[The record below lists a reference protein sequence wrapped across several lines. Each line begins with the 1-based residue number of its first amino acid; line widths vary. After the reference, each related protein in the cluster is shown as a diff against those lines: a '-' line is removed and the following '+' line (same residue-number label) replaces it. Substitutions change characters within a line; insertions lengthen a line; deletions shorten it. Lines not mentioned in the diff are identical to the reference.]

1 MTTLFV
7 SDLHLDA
14 ARPQITQ
21 LFLKFLNNEA
31 RHADALYILGDFF
44 EAWIGDDD
52 PDPHP
57 AEVMAG
63 VRALTDSGV
72 PVYFMHGNRD
82 FLIGSGFAHKTACS
96 LLEDPTRVILHG
108 TPTLLMHGDTLCTD
122 DLEYQKFR
130 RQMHAPAWQSAFL
143 AKPLAARR
151 EFAQQARA
159 GNPGWMKLPEFHVL
173 QWQSGSQHHA
183 EAVSGIDHG
192 IAAVAEHT
200 PCPAGCEQRRTRLDQ
215 QRLAGLD
222 RNGGDT
228 EAIAVG
234 VAQQIECEILVEELR
249 AMLDILLV
257 KRVQQRMAGAVGS
270 GTRPRGLLAAEVLR
284 LAAEGTLVDG
294 AVVEARERQPH
305 VLEFVY
311 CAGGLT
317 AHELDR
323 ILIPQPVAALDR
335 VVHVPFPAVVVD
347 VGKRG
352 GDAALRRH
360 GVRAR
365 RENLGHHRDL
375 VVGARE
381 LQRCAQSGAAA
392 ADDERIEAPRV
403 HDRPQSTAASHVTLP
418 ARMAITARYKA
429 RRSPVGWT

>member
-130 RQMHAPAWQSAFL
+130 RQVHAPAWQSTFL

-159 GNPGWMKLPEFHVL
+159 ESQTRNASKPDYLMDVNHPEVERVMQKHDVRRL
-173 QWQSGSQHHA
+173 IHGHTHRP
-183 EAVSGIDHG
+183 AVHRFS
-192 IAAVAEHT
+192 
-200 PCPAGCEQRRTRLDQ
+200 
-215 QRLAGLD
+215 
-222 RNGGDT
+222 
-228 EAIAVG
+228 
-234 VAQQIECEILVEELR
+234 
-249 AMLDILLV
+249 
-257 KRVQQRMAGAVGS
+257 
-270 GTRPRGLLAAEVLR
+270 
-284 LAAEGTLVDG
+284 
-294 AVVEARERQPH
+294 
-305 VLEFVY
+305 
-311 CAGGLT
+311 AGG
-317 AHELDR
+317 
-323 ILIPQPVAALDR
+323 
-335 VVHVPFPAVVVD
+335 
-347 VGKRG
+347 
-352 GDAALRRH
+352 
-360 GVRAR
+360 
-365 RENLGHHRDL
+365 RDL
-375 VVGARE
+375 TRIVLGDWYHQSSVLSVSEDGFLLRDR
-381 LQRCAQSGAAA
+381 RCGVQ
-392 ADDERIEAPRV
+392 
-403 HDRPQSTAASHVTLP
+403 AAS
-418 ARMAITARYKA
+418 
-429 RRSPVGWT
+429 